1 MRQYCPWSKKEFTAL
16 LSTFERF
23 CQAATS
29 NTLVQTDTGG
39 INSAFV
45 SVDLMETGPAR
56 VWATGHRS
64 IQEHEEFCQLFRSIV
79 PEIFDLGYP
88 DWE

>member
-1 MRQYCPWSKKEFTAL
+1 MFFEGSFKSFDATVRPWSKKEFIAL

-39 INSAFV
+39 INSTFV
-45 SVDLMETGPAR
+45 SVDLMETGP
-56 VWATGHRS
+56 V
-64 IQEHEEFCQLFRSIV
+64 
-79 PEIFDLGYP
+79 
-88 DWE
+88 